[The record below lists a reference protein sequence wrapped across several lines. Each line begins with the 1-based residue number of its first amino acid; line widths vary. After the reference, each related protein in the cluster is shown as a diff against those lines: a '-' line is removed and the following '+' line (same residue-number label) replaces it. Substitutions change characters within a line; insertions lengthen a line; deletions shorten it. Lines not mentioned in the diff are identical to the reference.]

1 MLKLL
6 LILFTPIV
14 LLCDEFEYSLE
25 DYNSTSPTYGLNVW
39 NPEYSGFITMHYFS
53 SQGWAGWTGTFGQ
66 LSTFQNEL
74 RTDDGYEDVV
84 IIAVGQSNISSF
96 NTNFCLNSD
105 LPLVMDQYPNL
116 SIREQFNGQHKEVVI
131 LDVDGTLL
139 GRISL
144 NSGVNTA
151 AKTYI
156 RNILAENYEQFV
168 PGDVNQD
175 TLVNVQDIILIVNMI
190 LNSNP
195 DSSGDVNQDTLI
207 NVLDVVQV
215 VNMILS

>member
-1 MLKLL
+1 
-6 LILFTPIV
+6 
-14 LLCDEFEYSLE
+14 
-25 DYNSTSPTYGLNVW
+25 
-39 NPEYSGFITMHYFS
+39 
-53 SQGWAGWTGTFGQ
+53 

-84 IIAVGQSNISSF
+84 IIAVGQTNISSF
-96 NTNFCLNSD
+96 NSGFTANSD
-105 LPLVMDQYPNL
+105 LPLVMDQYPDL

-139 GRISL
+139 GRITL
-144 NSGVNTA
+144 NSGVNTT

-175 TLVNVQDIILIVNMI
+175 ALVNIQDVILIINFI
-190 LNSNP
+190 LGNSTLE
-195 DSSGDVNQDTLI
+195 GDEVTTADYNEDGII
-207 NVLDVVQV
+207 NVLDVIQV
-215 VNMILS
+215 VSEILGTTFGQSVIWLEQNYPELQVRDRLSKLNKVINFAK

>member
-1 MLKLL
+1 MS
-6 LILFTPIV
+6 I
-14 LLCDEFEYSLE
+14 
-25 DYNSTSPTYGLNVW
+25 
-39 NPEYSGFITMHYFS
+39 
-53 SQGWAGWTGTFGQ
+53 
-66 LSTFQNEL
+66 FQNEL
-74 RTDDGYEDVV
+74 RNDDGYEDVV

-96 NTNFCLNSD
+96 NTNFCLNSN
-105 LPLVMDQYPNL
+105 LPLVMDQYPSL
-116 SIREQFNGQHKEVVI
+116 PIREQFNGQHKEVVI
-131 LDVDGTLL
+131 LDIDGTLL
-139 GRISL
+139 GRITLS
-144 NSGVNTA
+144 SGVNTT

-175 TLVNVQDIILIVNMI
+175 ALINVQDIILIVNMI

-195 DSSGDVNQDTLI
+195 DSSGDVNQDTVI

>member
-1 MLKLL
+1 MSKLL

-14 LLCDEFEYSLE
+14 LLCDEFQYSLE

-66 LSTFQNEL
+66 LSIFQNEL
-74 RTDDGYEDVV
+74 RNDDGYEDVV

-96 NTNFCLNSD
+96 NTNFCLNSN
-105 LPLVMDQYPNL
+105 LPLVMDQYPSL
-116 SIREQFNGQHKEVVI
+116 PIREQFNGQHKEVVI
-131 LDVDGTLL
+131 LDIGGTLL
-139 GRISL
+139 GRITLS
-144 NSGVNTA
+144 SGVNTT

-175 TLVNVQDIILIVNMI
+175 ALINVQDIILIVNMI

-195 DSSGDVNQDTLI
+195 DSSGDVNQDTVI

>member
-14 LLCDEFEYSLE
+14 ILCDEFEYSLE

-66 LSTFQNEL
+66 LSIFQNEL
-74 RTDDGYEDVV
+74 RNDDGYEDVV

-96 NTNFCLNSD
+96 NTNFCLNSN
-105 LPLVMDQYPNL
+105 LPLVMDQYPSL
-116 SIREQFNGQHKEVVI
+116 PIREQFNGQHKEVVI
-131 LDVDGTLL
+131 LDIDGTLL
-139 GRISL
+139 GRITLS
-144 NSGVNTA
+144 SGVNTT

-175 TLVNVQDIILIVNMI
+175 ALINVQDIILIVNMI

-195 DSSGDVNQDTLI
+195 DSSGDVNQDTVI

>member
-1 MLKLL
+1 M
-6 LILFTPIV
+6 
-14 LLCDEFEYSLE
+14 
-25 DYNSTSPTYGLNVW
+25 
-39 NPEYSGFITMHYFS
+39 
-53 SQGWAGWTGTFGQ
+53 
-66 LSTFQNEL
+66 STFQNEL

-96 NTNFCLNSD
+96 NSGFTANSD

-139 GRISL
+139 GRITL
-144 NSGVNTA
+144 NSGVNTT
-151 AKTYI
+151 AKTFI

-190 LNSNP
+190 LSSNS
-195 DSSGDVNQDTLI
+195 DSSGDVNQDTMV

>member
-66 LSTFQNEL
+66 LSIFQNEL
-74 RTDDGYEDVV
+74 RNDDGYEDVV

-96 NTNFCLNSD
+96 NTNFCLNSN
-105 LPLVMDQYPNL
+105 LPLVMDQYPSL
-116 SIREQFNGQHKEVVI
+116 PIREQFNGQHKEVVI
-131 LDVDGTLL
+131 LDIDGTLL
-139 GRISL
+139 GRITLS
-144 NSGVNTA
+144 SGVNTT

-168 PGDVNQD
+168 PVGKVCQIDIDKNELTKGHPKIDFPICSDV
-175 TLVNVQDIILIVNMI
+175 DIFCK
-190 LNSNP
+190 
-195 DSSGDVNQDTLI
+195 
-207 NVLDVVQV
+207 
-215 VNMILS
+215 

>member
-66 LSTFQNEL
+66 LSIFQNEL
-74 RTDDGYEDVV
+74 RNDDGYEDVV

-96 NTNFCLNSD
+96 NTNFCLNSN
-105 LPLVMDQYPNL
+105 LPLVMDQYPSL
-116 SIREQFNGQHKEVVI
+116 PIREQFNGQHKEVVI
-131 LDVDGTLL
+131 LDIDGTLL
-139 GRISL
+139 GRITLS
-144 NSGVNTA
+144 SGVNTT

-175 TLVNVQDIILIVNMI
+175 ALINVQDIILIVNMI

-195 DSSGDVNQDTLI
+195 DSSGDVNQDTVI

>member
-1 MLKLL
+1 MYKRQV
-6 LILFTPIV
+6 I
-14 LLCDEFEYSLE
+14 LCDEFEYSLE

-66 LSTFQNEL
+66 LSIFQNEL
-74 RTDDGYEDVV
+74 RNDDGYEDVV

-96 NTNFCLNSD
+96 NTNFCLNSN
-105 LPLVMDQYPNL
+105 LPLVMDQYPSL
-116 SIREQFNGQHKEVVI
+116 PIREQFNGQHKEVVI
-131 LDVDGTLL
+131 LDIDGTLL
-139 GRISL
+139 GRITLS
-144 NSGVNTA
+144 SGVNTT

-175 TLVNVQDIILIVNMI
+175 ALINVQDIILIVNMI

-195 DSSGDVNQDTLI
+195 DSSGDVNQDTVI

>member
-1 MLKLL
+1 MLKIL
-6 LILFTPIV
+6 LIIFAPIFLF
-14 LLCDEFEYSLE
+14 CDEFEYSLE

-74 RTDDGYEDVV
+74 RNDDGYEDVV

-105 LPLVMDQYPNL
+105 LPLVMDQYPSL
-116 SIREQFNGQHKEVVI
+116 PIREQFNGQHKEVVI
-131 LDVDGTLL
+131 VDVDGTLL
-139 GRISL
+139 GRITL
-144 NSGVNTA
+144 NSGVNTT

-175 TLVNVQDIILIVNMI
+175 TLINVQDIILIVNMI
-190 LNSNP
+190 LLSNP
-195 DSSGDVNQDTLI
+195 DSSGDVNQDTI
-207 NVLDVVQV
+207 VNVLDVVQV

>member
-14 LLCDEFEYSLE
+14 ILCDEFEYSLE

-66 LSTFQNEL
+66 LSIFQNEL
-74 RTDDGYEDVV
+74 RNDDGYEDVV

-96 NTNFCLNSD
+96 NTNFCLNSN
-105 LPLVMDQYPNL
+105 LPLVMDQYPSL
-116 SIREQFNGQHKEVVI
+116 PIREQFNGQHKEVVI
-131 LDVDGTLL
+131 LDIDGTLL
-139 GRISL
+139 GRITLS
-144 NSGVNTA
+144 SGVNTT

-175 TLVNVQDIILIVNMI
+175 ALINVQDIILIVNMI

-195 DSSGDVNQDTLI
+195 DSSGDVNQDTFI

>member
-1 MLKLL
+1 
-6 LILFTPIV
+6 
-14 LLCDEFEYSLE
+14 
-25 DYNSTSPTYGLNVW
+25 
-39 NPEYSGFITMHYFS
+39 
-53 SQGWAGWTGTFGQ
+53 

-74 RTDDGYEDVV
+74 RNDDGYEDVV
-84 IIAVGQSNISSF
+84 IIAVGQTNISSF
-96 NTNFCLNSD
+96 NSGFTANSD
-105 LPLVMDQYPNL
+105 LPLVMDQYPSL
-116 SIREQFNGQHKEVVI
+116 PIREQFSGQHRELVI
-131 LDVDGTLL
+131 LDTDGVLL
-139 GRISL
+139 GRITL
-144 NSGVNTA
+144 NSGVNTT

-190 LNSNP
+190 LSSDS
-195 DSSGDVNQDTLI
+195 DSSGDVNQDTMV